1 MVPWVCA
8 ALRLAHARTCM
19 WAHRHG
25 DASLGSQELGWSFRR
40 RVRQRQVQYLTSWDL
55 ADAAV
60 AWACLHGCQPGMGPV
75 WVPTRAFYDYW
86 PALGG
91 ILAIEC
97 VLASPQSGYR
107 PHHGEQV
114 RLLVPIAR
122 KVLASTITRI
132 VRSFDRSIR
141 YNVGSYVCRTI

>member
-1 MVPWVCA
+1 MP
-8 ALRLAHARTCM
+8 TC
-19 WAHRHG
+19 G
-25 DASLGSQELGWSFRR
+25 
-40 RVRQRQVQYLTSWDL
+40 
-55 ADAAV
+55 
-60 AWACLHGCQPGMGPV
+60 
-75 WVPTRAFYDYW
+75 FYGYW

-107 PHHGEQV
+107 PHRGEQM

-132 VRSFDRSIR
+132 VRSFDRSLR
-141 YNVGSYVCRTI
+141 YNVGAYVCSTI